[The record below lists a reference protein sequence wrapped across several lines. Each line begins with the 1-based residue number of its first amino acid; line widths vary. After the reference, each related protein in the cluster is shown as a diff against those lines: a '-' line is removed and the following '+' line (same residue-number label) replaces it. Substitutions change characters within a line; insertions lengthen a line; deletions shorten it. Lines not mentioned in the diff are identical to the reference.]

1 MQSIRV
7 GLVGYGYWGPN
18 IAKNLDKIS
27 KSGIDDI
34 SVSFDI
40 IIDSDE
46 KNRNRATVDYGRP
59 TGNNV
64 EEFYDKADAFFLA
77 TPIHTH
83 YNIAKFLIEHG
94 KHVIIQKPMC
104 ASYQEAQEL
113 VDLAAKNNVKV
124 MTAHTFLYSPPIRK
138 IKELIDSG
146 ELGDLN
152 YISSTRI
159 NLGLF
164 QRGYNVVWDL
174 APHDFSIIRYLFD
187 KPPEKVFAHGQSHT
201 DSNLIDCVSV
211 DLSYGASE
219 KFTSNIHINWLS
231 PIKVR
236 NMIIGGSDKTVL
248 YDDCDIDK
256 IKIYDSK
263 VEYSNDVF
271 SYRKG
276 DILSPRLDTTEPIFF
291 ECKDFIEHVVKD
303 KEPISN
309 NKISLDVMK
318 MLEISQVSLNS
329 GKFECL

>member
-1 MQSIRV
+1 M
-7 GLVGYGYWGPN
+7 
-18 IAKNLDKIS
+18 
-27 KSGIDDI
+27 
-34 SVSFDI
+34 
-40 IIDSDE
+40 
-46 KNRNRATVDYGRP
+46 
-59 TGNNV
+59 
-64 EEFYDKADAFFLA
+64 
-77 TPIHTH
+77 
-83 YNIAKFLIEHG
+83 
-94 KHVIIQKPMC
+94 
-104 ASYQEAQEL
+104 
-113 VDLAAKNNVKV
+113 
-124 MTAHTFLYSPPIRK
+124 
-138 IKELIDSG
+138 
-146 ELGDLN
+146 
-152 YISSTRI
+152 
-159 NLGLF
+159 
-164 QRGYNVVWDL
+164 WDL

-187 KPPEKVFAHGQSHT
+187 KSPEKVFAHGQSHT

-219 KFTSNIHINWLS
+219 KFTSSIHINWLS

-318 MLEISQVSLNS
+318 MLEISQVSLSS